1 MGQYCAPISSIK
13 EDLCMLLNLEFF
25 VALICDMW
33 DIAYGLLA
41 LARWMPQ
48 VELLEIDARGARVD
62 LEGVTVTFS
71 S

>member
-1 MGQYCAPISSIK
+1 
-13 EDLCMLLNLEFF
+13 MLINLEFF
-25 VALICDMW
+25 VTLIFDMW

-62 LEGVTVTFS
+62 LEGVTLNDLMGVS
-71 S
+71 